1 MTRLE
6 RRVRIKLEHIVEY
19 PNPLEVVSGDK
30 VSVGREDDEFPGWRW
45 CKAPDGRQ
53 GWIPVELLAGE
64 GAEAIVVQEYSARE
78 LGVKPGEA
86 VIVEDARH
94 SWLLV
99 RNARGERGWIPE
111 RNTETMD

>member
-1 MTRLE
+1 MNFPVGGGARHRMAAKVGFRL
-6 RRVRIKLEHIVEY
+6 
-19 PNPLEVVSGDK
+19 G
-30 VSVGREDDEFPGWRW
+30 
-45 CKAPDGRQ
+45 
-53 GWIPVELLAGE
+53 LLAGE
-64 GAEAIVVQEYSARE
+64 GAETIVVQEYSARE